1 MAGYDLTSLLWSIKL
16 VHMVNNRPKAIKLLC
31 FCCMAKFDFSDPF
44 LIFVENVTDTDS
56 PLREKFRNVET
67 FQIRGKIDPKV
78 LSGEKLCADMEN
90 IVQ

>member
-1 MAGYDLTSLLWSIKL
+1 
-16 VHMVNNRPKAIKLLC
+16 
-31 FCCMAKFDFSDPF
+31 MAKFDFSDPF

-90 IVQ
+90 IVQWDIHQGLGKYVKNVFGMFL